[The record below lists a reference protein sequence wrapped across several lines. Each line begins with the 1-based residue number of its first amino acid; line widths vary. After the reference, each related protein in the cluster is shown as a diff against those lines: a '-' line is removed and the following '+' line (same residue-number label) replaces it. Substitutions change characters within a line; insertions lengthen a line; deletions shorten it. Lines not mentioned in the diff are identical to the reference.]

1 MGSTFLEENFEFLSF
16 LEDENYK
23 TLEVFESIDALA
35 KELYENEKIIAD
47 DIVFEHINFIG
58 DYNGVIKN
66 TIRNDVLGKYR
77 ILKSGQVEVIWK

>member
-1 MGSTFLEENFEFLSF
+1 MNFLEENFEFLSF

-23 TLEVFESIDALA
+23 TLEVFKSIDALA
-35 KELYENEKIIAD
+35 KELYENEKIISD
-47 DIVFEHINFIG
+47 DILYEHINFIG

>member
-1 MGSTFLEENFEFLSF
+1 MNYLEENFEFLSF